1 MKKNKVAAFLEA
13 LVTSDWHLEGLAAHF
28 PTDHVD
34 RQLETIDRIY
44 QYAIEHGIRHI
55 FIPGDIT
62 DKFKMADETKRK
74 LLQFF
79 LKYEGIID
87 SWYCGGNH
95 DWADMSETSMDLIK
109 TFTEWDFLKSL
120 HIYLRP
126 EQVEIEGIV
135 VNFLP
140 HPAKSSIKHKKPCL
154 NFCHVEA
161 VGALGDNGRPL
172 RTKKDIAVDPRD
184 YTISGHIHLAQI
196 LAKKRFSY
204 CGSPYQKTFGE
215 ALPKGFSHIR
225 VRYTKDKQLEV
236 KQKFVDSKP
245 GFRLETVLIEKQK
258 DWSKLEVNP
267 AIRYRAIV
275 KDEVSIPADIRT
287 RVPNISQINSTN
299 KSVDLDNIDT
309 VDVSELQLADIDPRD
324 GLKDYLKASGI
335 KKSLRVSARKE
346 LNAVLSEIGYT
357 AV

>member
-1 MKKNKVAAFLEA
+1 MKKNKVSEVLEA
-13 LVTSDWHLEGLAAHF
+13 LVTSDWHLEGLSNHF
-28 PTDHVD
+28 PTDHVE

-44 QYAIEHGIRHI
+44 QYAVEHGIKHV

-62 DKFKMADETKRK
+62 DKFRMDDETKRK
-74 LLQFF
+74 LMQFF
-79 LKYEGIID
+79 LKYEGVIE
-87 SWYCGGNH
+87 SHYCGGNH
-95 DWADMSETSMDLIK
+95 DWADMTSTSMDLIK

-126 EQVEIEGIV
+126 EQVVIDGIV

-140 HPAKSSIKHKKPCL
+140 HPAKESIKHKKPCL

-172 RTKKDIAVDPRD
+172 KAKKDIKVDPRD
-184 YTISGHIHLAQI
+184 YTISGHIHLAQV
-196 LAKKRFSY
+196 LEKKRFEY

-215 ALPKGFSHIR
+215 ALPKGFIHIR
-225 VRYTKDKQLEV
+225 AQYKNKELVV
-236 KQKFVDSKP
+236 KRKFVDSKP
-245 GFRLETVLIEKQK
+245 GFRLETVLVENQK
-258 DWSKLEVNP
+258 DWSRLEVNR
-267 AIRYRAIV
+267 AIRYRIIV
-275 KDEVSIPADIRT
+275 KGDLAIPADIRT

-299 KSVDLDNIDT
+299 KRVDLDNIDT
-309 VDVSELQLADIDPRD
+309 VDVSELELSDIDPRD

-335 KKSLRVSARKE
+335 KKSLRVRARKE

>member
-1 MKKNKVAAFLEA
+1 MKKNKISEMLEA
-13 LVTSDWHLEGLAAHF
+13 IVTSDWHLEGLSNHF
-28 PTDHVD
+28 PQDHVE

-44 QYAIEHGIRHI
+44 QYALEQGVKHV

-79 LKYEGIID
+79 LKYEGIIE
-87 SWYCGGNH
+87 SHYCGGNH
-95 DWADMSETSMDLIK
+95 DWADMTETSMDLIK

-126 EQVEIEGIV
+126 EQVVIDGIV

-140 HPAKSSIKHKKPCL
+140 HPAKESIKHKKPCL

-172 RTKKDIAVDPRD
+172 HAKKDIKVDPRD
-184 YTISGHIHLAQI
+184 YTISGHIHLAQV
-196 LAKKRFSY
+196 LEKKRFEY

-215 ALPKGFSHIR
+215 ALPKGFIHIR
-225 VRYTKDKQLEV
+225 AQYV
-236 KQKFVDSKP
+236 KKELVVKRKFVDSKP
-245 GFRLETVLIEKQK
+245 GFRLETVVIENQK
-258 DWSKLEVNP
+258 DWSRLEVNQ
-267 AIRYRAIV
+267 AIRYRVIV
-275 KDEVSIPADIRT
+275 KDEISIPADIRT

-299 KSVDLDNIDT
+299 KRVDLDNIDT
-309 VDVSELQLADIDPRD
+309 VDVSELELSDIDPRD

-335 KKSLRVSARKE
+335 KKSLRVRARKE

>member
-13 LVTSDWHLEGLAAHF
+13 LVTADWHFEGLANHF
-28 PTDHVD
+28 PVDHVD

-44 QYAIEHGIRHI
+44 QYAVEHGIRHI
-55 FIPGDIT
+55 FVPGDIT
-62 DKFKMADETKRK
+62 DKFKMDDETKRK

-79 LKYEGIID
+79 LKYEGVID
-87 SWYCGGNH
+87 TWYCGGNH
-95 DWADMSETSMDLIK
+95 DWADMSNTSMDLIK
-109 TFTEWDFLKSL
+109 TFCEWDFLKSL

-126 EQVEIEGIV
+126 EQVEIDGIV

-140 HPAKSSIKHKKPCL
+140 HPAKESIKHKKPCL

-172 RTKKDIAVDPRD
+172 KAKHDIKVDPRD
-184 YTISGHIHLAQI
+184 YTISGHIHLAQV
-196 LAKKRFSY
+196 LEKKRFEY

-215 ALPKGFSHIR
+215 ALPKGFIHIR
-225 VRYTKDKQLEV
+225 AAYKNKELVV
-236 KQKFVDSKP
+236 KRKFVDSKP
-245 GFRLETVLIEKQK
+245 GFRLETVMIENQK
-258 DWSKLEVNP
+258 DWSRLEVNP
-267 AIRYRAIV
+267 AIRYRVIV
-275 KDEVSIPADIRT
+275 KDTVSIPADIRT

-299 KSVDLDNIDT
+299 KRVDLDNIDT
-309 VDVSELQLADIDPRD
+309 VDVSELTLADIDPRD

-357 AV
+357 AM